1 MHLARIWSLDAAR
14 DELQQNMYLSLK
26 THHTVKEI
34 LLEMLSESGQ
44 FAKIHGGSRALRFKS
59 SIARRAWE
67 AGILYEIYRLR
78 GPGKKHAL
86 DFTLWDLK
94 NELRGEKSSRKG
106 YKSYF
111 PFTWRRSS
119 DSMETERHG
128 DTQSAVDTANFESL
142 EKVSFDERGHSLNSG
157 GSKYQG
163 SDRYSSKSSL
173 SGDVRQDD
181 SLSLDGAP
189 SGPSSTQGLP
199 DGSWSPFEGSCRNSE
214 APPHTS

>member
-14 DELQQNMYLSLK
+14 DELQQNMYLSPK

-44 FAKIHGGSRALRFKS
+44 FAKIHGRSRALRFKS

-67 AGILYEIYRLR
+67 AGILHEIYRLR

-94 NELRGEKSSRKG
+94 KELRGEKSSHKG

-111 PFTWRRSS
+111 PFVWPRSS
-119 DSMETERHG
+119 DMETGRDE
-128 DTQSAVDTANFESL
+128 DAQSAVDAAKFGSL
-142 EKVSFDERGHSLNSG
+142 GKASFNGEGHSLNSN
-157 GSKYQG
+157 GSKYQD

-181 SLSLDGAP
+181 SRSLDGAT
-189 SGPSSTQGLP
+189 SGPGSTQELP
-199 DGSWSPFEGSCRNSE
+199 DGSWSPFQGSWRNSE